1 MINKLLIANRGEIAL
16 RILRAARELE
26 IPTVAAY
33 SEADKDLMHVKMA
46 DESICIG
53 PADSAQSY
61 LNIPAI
67 ISAME
72 LSGADGVHPGYGF
85 LSENPDFAEKIEKSG
100 FDFVGPPASVIK
112 MMGNKISAKE
122 FALKAGLPI
131 VPGSTGPIDEE
142 PHKKAEELGYP
153 IIIKAAA
160 GGGGR
165 GMRIVHSKDELEDA
179 IELTQQESSIAF
191 GDSTVYM
198 EKFLKNPRHIEIQ
211 VLADRHGNFLH
222 LGDRDCSLQRRHQKV
237 IEEAPAIGIKD
248 EKRQE
253 IYDQCIEACKQMNY
267 VSAGTFE
274 FLYENDNFYFIE
286 MNTRIQVEHP
296 VTESV
301 TGLDLVKLQLGIARD
316 EELKVK
322 QEDVVL
328 DGHAIEC
335 RINAEHPETFIP
347 SPGKIVEYHAPG
359 GIGVRMDSHLYKDYV
374 DTPHYDSL
382 IAKVICRANDRED
395 ARARLLRALD
405 EMYILGIDTNLEMHR
420 KLVTDPNFIK
430 GGVSINYLENLNKED
445 SKDVE

>member
-16 RILRAARELE
+16 RILRAAKELK

-53 PADSAQSY
+53 PADSSLSY

-85 LSENPDFAEKIEKSG
+85 LSENPDFAEKVEKSG
-100 FDFVGPPASVIK
+100 FDFVGPSASVIR
-112 MMGNKISAKE
+112 MMGNKVSAKE
-122 FALKAGLPI
+122 FALDAGLPI
-131 VPGSTGPIDEE
+131 VPGSTGPIEE
-142 PHKKAEELGYP
+142 DTYKKAEELGYP
-153 IIIKAAA
+153 IIIKAAS

-165 GMRIVHSKDELEDA
+165 GMRIVNSKEELESS
-179 IELTQQESSIAF
+179 IELTQQESAIAF

-198 EKFLKNPRHIEIQ
+198 EKFLENPRHIEVQ
-211 VLADRHGNFLH
+211 VLADKHGNVLH

-237 IEEAPAIGIKD
+237 IEEAPAININED
-248 EKRQE
+248 KRLE
-253 IYDQCIEACKQMNY
+253 IYGKCIEACRKLNY

-301 TGLDLVKLQLGIARD
+301 TGLDLVKLQLRIARE

-322 QEDVVL
+322 QEDIVMK
-328 DGHAIEC
+328 GHAIEC
-335 RINAEHPETFIP
+335 RINAENSETFIP
-347 SPGKIVEYHAPG
+347 SPGKIIEYHAPG

-374 DTPHYDSL
+374 VPPYYDSL

-395 ARARLLRALD
+395 ARARLERALD
-405 EMYILGIDTNLEMHR
+405 EMYVLGIDTNLDLHR
-420 KLVTDPNFIK
+420 KLVNDPNFIK
-430 GGVSINYLENLNKED
+430 GGISINYLENINKD
-445 SKDVE
+445 KG

>member
-16 RILRAARELE
+16 RILRAAKELK

-53 PADSAQSY
+53 PADSSLSY

-85 LSENPDFAEKIEKSG
+85 LSENPDFAEKVEKSG
-100 FDFVGPPASVIK
+100 FDFVGPSASVIR
-112 MMGNKISAKE
+112 MMGNKVSAKE
-122 FALKAGLPI
+122 FALDAGLPI
-131 VPGSTGPIDEE
+131 VPGSTGPIEE
-142 PHKKAEELGYP
+142 DTFKKAEDLGYP
-153 IIIKAAA
+153 IIIKAAS

-165 GMRIVHSKDELEDA
+165 GMRIVNSKEDLESS
-179 IELTQQESSIAF
+179 IELTEQESAIAF

-198 EKFLKNPRHIEIQ
+198 EKFLENPRHIEVQ
-211 VLADRHGNFLH
+211 VLADKHGNVLH

-237 IEEAPAIGIKD
+237 IEEAPAININED
-248 EKRQE
+248 KRQE
-253 IYDQCIEACKQMNY
+253 IYSKCIEACKKLNY

-301 TGLDLVKLQLGIARD
+301 TGLDLVKLQLRIARE

-322 QEDVVL
+322 QEDIVMK
-328 DGHAIEC
+328 GHAIEC
-335 RINAEHPETFIP
+335 RINAENSETFIP
-347 SPGKIVEYHAPG
+347 SPGKIIEYHAPG

-374 DTPHYDSL
+374 VPPYYDSL

-395 ARARLLRALD
+395 ARARLERALD
-405 EMYILGIDTNLEMHR
+405 EMYVLGIDTNLDLHR
-420 KLVTDPNFIK
+420 RLVNDPNFIK
-430 GGVSINYLENLNKED
+430 GGISINYLENINED
-445 SKDVE
+445 KG

>member
-16 RILRAARELE
+16 RILRAAKELK

-53 PADSAQSY
+53 PADSSLSY

-85 LSENPDFAEKIEKSG
+85 LSENPDFAEKVEKSG
-100 FDFVGPPASVIK
+100 LGFVGPSASVIR
-112 MMGNKISAKE
+112 MMGNKVSAKE
-122 FALKAGLPI
+122 FALDVGLPI
-131 VPGSTGPIDEE
+131 VPGSTGPIEE
-142 PHKKAEELGYP
+142 DMYKKAEELGYP
-153 IIIKAAA
+153 IIIKAAS

-165 GMRIVHSKDELEDA
+165 GMRIVNSKEELESS
-179 IELTQQESSIAF
+179 IELTQQESAIAF

-198 EKFLKNPRHIEIQ
+198 EKFLENPRHIEVQ
-211 VLADRHGNFLH
+211 VLADKHGNVLH

-237 IEEAPAIGIKD
+237 IEEAPAMNVN
-248 EKRQE
+248 EVKRQE
-253 IYDQCIEACKQMNY
+253 IFDKCIEACKKLNY

-274 FLYENDNFYFIE
+274 FLYENENFYFIE

-301 TGLDLVKLQLGIARD
+301 TGLDLVKLQLRIARD

-322 QEDVVL
+322 QEDIVMK
-328 DGHAIEC
+328 GHAIEC
-335 RINAEHPETFIP
+335 RINAENSETFIP
-347 SPGKIVEYHAPG
+347 SPGKIIEYHAPG

-374 DTPHYDSL
+374 VPPYYDSL

-395 ARARLLRALD
+395 ARARLVRALE
-405 EMYILGIDTNLEMHR
+405 EMYVLGIDTNLDLHR
-420 KLVTDPNFIK
+420 KLVNDPNFIE
-430 GGVSINYLENLNKED
+430 GGISINYLENINKD
-445 SKDVE
+445 KR

>member
-16 RILRAARELE
+16 RILRAAKELK

-53 PADSAQSY
+53 PADSSLSY

-85 LSENPDFAEKIEKSG
+85 LSENPDFAEKVEKSG
-100 FDFVGPPASVIK
+100 FDFVGPSASVIR
-112 MMGNKISAKE
+112 MMGNKVSAKE
-122 FALKAGLPI
+122 FALDAGLPI
-131 VPGSTGPIDEE
+131 VPGSTGPIEE
-142 PHKKAEELGYP
+142 DTYKKAEDLGYP
-153 IIIKAAA
+153 IIIKAAS

-165 GMRIVHSKDELEDA
+165 GMRIVNSKEDLESS
-179 IELTQQESSIAF
+179 IELTEQESAIAF

-198 EKFLKNPRHIEIQ
+198 EKFLENPRHIEVQ
-211 VLADRHGNFLH
+211 VLADKHGNVLH

-237 IEEAPAIGIKD
+237 IEEAPAININED
-248 EKRQE
+248 KRQE
-253 IYDQCIEACKQMNY
+253 IYSKCIEACKKLNY

-301 TGLDLVKLQLGIARD
+301 TGLDLVKLQLRIARE

-322 QEDVVL
+322 QEDIVMK
-328 DGHAIEC
+328 GHAIEC
-335 RINAEHPETFIP
+335 RINAENSETFIP
-347 SPGKIVEYHAPG
+347 SPGKIIEYHAPG

-374 DTPHYDSL
+374 VPPYYDSL

-395 ARARLLRALD
+395 ARARLERALD
-405 EMYILGIDTNLEMHR
+405 EMYVLGIDTNLDLHR
-420 KLVTDPNFIK
+420 KLVNDPNFIK
-430 GGVSINYLENLNKED
+430 GGISINYLENINKD
-445 SKDVE
+445 KG